1 MNQTTTATRPASED
15 VNKSAA
21 EDAVAAKDPHDAPVY
36 GLLPRLVL
44 MSTLLVGL
52 PVLAIVYVAR
62 GGATGVVMEYH
73 GLHEV
78 MVGVATALG
87 VFIAYTAYRSYQADS
102 SGFRYYLTLAFL
114 AETYLYAFHGL
125 FTRLSQEH
133 MALFLLY
140 GPVSRLIFALFL
152 LAAAASLSSGT
163 TVVAGARRFSAWL
176 AVLTL
181 ASAAVAAFALSDLS
195 SSMPVSPRLILEFT
209 SLLTLSTAF
218 SVMLRTRWI
227 EMRLL
232 RSLVAAL
239 LLFILASLAFLLV
252 ASPWDVMFWLAHA
265 IFAIGF
271 MMLGYA
277 VLRARFGVTTLGQ
290 VFDID
295 ELNARLRDQRM
306 ELVYQESLRGLS
318 GGVAHH
324 LNNSLLVVLGS
335 AEMIHDSPSAG
346 QAERQYAR
354 SCLKAGGR
362 AAALCRQ
369 LLAYSGQA
377 PLQFDTIHVDGLLEE
392 TAARWRLGAT
402 GVTPLLIEAEAGEAS
417 VRADR
422 SLLIETLLELLDNAR
437 QSQPPGSEVQLVS
450 RVETAPEGGKEHVLM
465 SVIDQGS
472 GMSPAILARARQPFF
487 TTREVGSGAG
497 LGLALAD
504 GVARSFGGT
513 LTLDIGPSGGTIATI
528 GIPLAVAD

>member
-1 MNQTTTATRPASED
+1 MNQTTTATRASSDD
-15 VNKSAA
+15 VNIV
-21 EDAVAAKDPHDAPVY
+21 DAGHVVTAKDPSGATIEA
-36 GLLPRLVL
+36 LSPRLFLV
-44 MSTLLVGL
+44 STLLVGL
-52 PVLAIVYVAR
+52 PILAMVYVAR
-62 GGATGVVMEYH
+62 GGIAGVVLEYH
-73 GLHEV
+73 ALHEV
-78 MVGVATALG
+78 MVAMATALG
-87 VFIAYTAYRSYQADS
+87 VFIAYTAYRSYQADV

-133 MALFLLY
+133 LDLFLLY
-140 GPVSRLIFALFL
+140 GPASRLAFALFL
-152 LAAAASLSSGT
+152 VAAAASLRSGT
-163 TVVAGARRFSAWL
+163 TVMAGARRFSAWL

-181 ASAAVAAFALSDLS
+181 VCAAVAAFGLSNLS
-195 SSMPVSPRLILEFT
+195 SGMPVSPRLILEFT
-209 SLLTLSTAF
+209 SFLALSTAF
-218 SVMLRTRWI
+218 AVMLQTRWF

-232 RSLVAAL
+232 RSFVAAL
-239 LLFILASLAFLLV
+239 ILFILASLAFLLV

-271 MMLGYA
+271 LMLGYA

-295 ELNARLRDQRM
+295 ALNTRLRDQRM
-306 ELVYQESLRGLS
+306 ALAYQESLRWLS

-324 LNNSLLVVLGS
+324 LNNSLQVVLGS

-346 QAERQYAR
+346 QAERQHAR
-354 SCLKAGGR
+354 SCLDAGGR
-362 AAALCRQ
+362 AAVLCRQ

-377 PLQFDTIHVDGLLEE
+377 PLQLDTHRVDGLLEE
-392 TAARWRLGAT
+392 AAGCWRLRSTGAT
-402 GVTPLLIEAEAGEAS
+402 PLQVRAEAGEAA

-437 QSQPPGSEVQLVS
+437 QSQPQGSEVQLVS
-450 RVETAPEGGKEHVLM
+450 RVEPSAGGDREHVLM

-472 GMSPAILARARQPFF
+472 GMSPTILARAREPFY
-487 TTREVGSGAG
+487 TTRAVGSGIG

-504 GVARSFGGT
+504 GVVRSFGGS
-513 LTLDIGPSGGTIATI
+513 LTLDIGSSGGTIATI
-528 GIPLAVAD
+528 RIPLAD